1 MGVLNEFVEE
11 NGLNFLSGLRR
22 KGFRDLQ
29 DRFCGCVGFRLQTCT
44 VGDGGNDAGRRRR
57 LASFQCGCCLSVCRR
72 TRQDAAAAAA
82 SLKEVFWG
90 LFLWNWGP
98 EIMKAQGRRSE
109 H

>member
-1 MGVLNEFVEE
+1 
-11 NGLNFLSGLRR
+11 
-22 KGFRDLQ
+22 
-29 DRFCGCVGFRLQTCT
+29 
-44 VGDGGNDAGRRRR
+44 VGDGGKDAGRRRR
-57 LASFQCGCCLSVCRR
+57 LASFQCGFFLSVCRR
-72 TRQDAAAAAA
+72 TRQDAAAAAAA